1 MAKGGEPIK
10 WEGAPFCI
18 PLISGLRK
26 DKKVSYNTCAMGSSG
41 LEKELFQI
49 EYPYLTE
56 TGDPDIE
63 RYYELRSLGR
73 DQDALI
79 LYRTKLVP
87 RYPEEAFRME
97 LLRAYRT
104 HSPDYP
110 RLLQR
115 AYEKIGE
122 RLIDKV
128 KTLIEYIAQKAR
140 SYDPTDVYST
150 IKTAEAI
157 LALLPKE
164 RYEAILSMER
174 LLRYAERLR
183 FHVTAIQKAEAL
195 IRAYLTESLQV
206 VEEERSRRQAALRH
220 QQEEARRRLVEQDKA
235 ELARLRSQQR
245 ELSEPIRGKK
255 TGPEKTAAPRRT
267 VVLDL
272 SRVHFSPY
280 DLARIQI
287 PPTLTRVEDKTLA
300 YCFKYWNLVNDA
312 AFERVLFLYSR
323 KYGTKHYEVF
333 SIIQR
338 GRRTGKRDDE
348 ILAAVMGALISGY
361 YYSIRGDIYLQQQ
374 WAILKKKLEG
384 KGVES
389 PSVGQKEMAP
399 HPAVPRRPPLSSR
412 RVGSSAGS
420 RGRPA
425 SVQGEVA
432 PRTTGAPEASRN
444 ASTSL
449 HGKDSIQS
457 PRARVAVLSKSIPSQ
472 RKTGSPSTRRVP
484 KKQEAVS
491 MSPVP
496 PGAGGTMS
504 GGSVSDRLKRLS
516 GKAYDVYGDLFFM
529 QVRPAIRQVLS
540 KGKGLFFTVPESVED
555 AIYEFLKEN
564 YHNPFMNWE
573 ESDTRG
579 ALRQEGFDVPSLD
592 PIIEACYRRMQR

>member
-1 MAKGGEPIK
+1 
-10 WEGAPFCI
+10 
-18 PLISGLRK
+18 
-26 DKKVSYNTCAMGSSG
+26 MGSSG

-56 TGDPDIE
+56 TSDPDIE

-128 KTLIEYIAQKAR
+128 KALIEYIAQKTR

-164 RYEAILSMER
+164 RYEAILAMER

-183 FHVTAIQKAEAL
+183 FHVAAIQKAEAL

-206 VEEERSRRQAALRH
+206 VEEERSRRQAALRQ

-235 ELARLRSQQR
+235 ELARLRSQRR

-255 TGPEKTAAPRRT
+255 TGPEKTAASRRT
-267 VVLDL
+267 VALDL

-280 DLARIQI
+280 DIARIQI
-287 PPTLTRVEDKTLA
+287 PPSLTRIEDKTLA

-323 KYGTKHYEVF
+323 KYGTNHYEVF

-361 YYSIRGDIYLQQQ
+361 YYSIRGDMYLQQQ

-389 PSVGQKEMAP
+389 PSVGQKDMAP
-399 HPAVPRRPPLSSR
+399 HRAVPRRRPLSSR
-412 RVGSSAGS
+412 RVGSPEGS
-420 RGRPA
+420 RGRSA
-425 SVQGEVA
+425 SVQKEVA
-432 PRTTGAPEASRN
+432 PRATAVPEASRN
-444 ASTSL
+444 AGGTSPS
-449 HGKDSIQS
+449 GKDSVQS
-457 PRARVAVLSKSIPSQ
+457 LRGSGASPSKSIPPQ
-472 RKTGSPSTRRVP
+472 RETGTLSTRRVP
-484 KKQEAVS
+484 KKQESVS

-516 GKAYDVYGDLFFM
+516 GKAYDVYGDLFFT

-579 ALRQEGFDVPSLD
+579 ALRQEGFDIPSLD

>member
-1 MAKGGEPIK
+1 
-10 WEGAPFCI
+10 
-18 PLISGLRK
+18 
-26 DKKVSYNTCAMGSSG
+26 MGSSG

-56 TGDPDIE
+56 TSDPDIE

-87 RYPEEAFRME
+87 RYPEEVFRME

-104 HSPDYP
+104 HSPNYP
-110 RLLQR
+110 RLLQQ
-115 AYEKIGE
+115 AYEKIGR
-122 RLIDKV
+122 RLVEKV

-150 IKTAEAI
+150 IKAAEAI

-164 RYEAILSMER
+164 RYEAILTMER
-174 LLRYAERLR
+174 LLRYAERLH
-183 FHVTAIQKAEAL
+183 FHVAAIQKAEAL

-206 VEEERSRRQAALRH
+206 VEEERSRRQAMLRQ

-235 ELARLRSQQR
+235 ELARLRSQRR

-255 TGPEKTAAPRRT
+255 PGPEKTTASRRP

-287 PPTLTRVEDKTLA
+287 PPTLTRIEDKTLA

-384 KGVES
+384 KGTEPAPVD
-389 PSVGQKEMAP
+389 QKEMGP
-399 HPAVPRRPPLSSR
+399 SYGGSRRRSISSR
-412 RVGSSAGS
+412 RMGSPAGS
-420 RGRPA
+420 GEKAA
-425 SVQGEVA
+425 SVQKEGT
-432 PRTTGAPEASRN
+432 PRVTGIPEASRN
-444 ASTSL
+444 AGPSP
-449 HGKDSIQS
+449 HGKDSVQS
-457 PRARVAVLSKSIPSQ
+457 LGENGVAPSKSIPPQ
-472 RKTGSPSTRRVP
+472 RETGTPSTQRATR
-484 KKQEAVS
+484 KQEAVS

-496 PGAGGTMS
+496 PGGTMS

-516 GKAYDVYGDLFFM
+516 GKAYDVYGDLFFT

-579 ALRQEGFDVPSLD
+579 ALRQEGFDIPSLD